1 MSLQIVGTIGAGLFG
16 AIIGSFLNVV
26 IYRLPRDLSIGNP
39 RWSMCPSCGT
49 RIRAYDNIP
58 ILGWLWLRGRC
69 RACRAAIS
77 PMYPLVEGL
86 TALSFIT
93 VWDALFVG
101 QVHGAW
107 ASLQQDWPLLVAAW
121 TLVAVLMSVSVMDID
136 AYMLD
141 VRPLWLSM
149 GVGALMLTLWFV
161 SRGDD
166 VMPRFFSTVTGD
178 RSRGV
183 SVGGLVPLP
192 PSLCLVGAVMGV
204 VWVLTEVVRKMVAR
218 PAMEDDPAVETQAP
232 EAAAPEADT
241 ESKHEPR
248 FRPVPVLL
256 LALALVGLMAW
267 VIADGMGWIESSDAN
282 GLGTIVRG
290 VPVCVILMAAIVLS
304 SLTHRPVDD
313 EIIEEIEAERA
324 TARSMVLREFAGL
337 LPAVIAGGAL
347 FAMMKANGQ
356 LGLPLDALP
365 MVGNLS
371 GAALHAAGGLCW
383 AIAAIV
389 GGAAVGWSVRIGG
402 TLLFGKEAF
411 GSGDIYILAAIG
423 AGFGFWAAFFALF
436 LGVLLALI
444 GVVISLF
451 GKTSRAIPFGPW
463 LSLGALLYLWLAP
476 DLLAY
481 FQPAVATLWDMIIGR
496 FP

>member
-1 MSLQIVGTIGAGLFG
+1 VSLQIIGTIGAGLFG

-26 IYRLPRDLSIGNP
+26 IYRMPRDLSISNP

-49 RIRAYDNIP
+49 RIRPYDNIP
-58 ILGWLWLRGRC
+58 LIGWLWLRGRC
-69 RACRAAIS
+69 RSCRATIS

-86 TALSFIT
+86 TALSFVTI
-93 VWDALFVG
+93 WDALFVA
-101 QVHGAW
+101 QIHGDW
-107 ASLQQDWPLLVAAW
+107 ANLLQDWPFLVAAW
-121 TLVAVLMSVSVMDID
+121 TLVAVLMAVSVMDID

-141 VRPLWLSM
+141 VRPLWFCM
-149 GVGALMLTLWFV
+149 VVGAVMLTLWFAL
-161 SRGDD
+161 RGEE
-166 VMPRFFSTVTGD
+166 VLPRFFATATGEK
-178 RSRGV
+178 SRGT

-192 PSLCLVGAVMGV
+192 PALCLIGAVMGV
-204 VWVLTEVVRKMVAR
+204 VWVLTEFGRKFFTRADAEADV
-218 PAMEDDPAVETQAP
+218 PEQIQEP
-232 EAAAPEADT
+232 EAQADNSPPTTEAGF
-241 ESKHEPR
+241 KPW
-248 FRPVPVLL
+248 PVLL
-256 LALALVGLMAW
+256 LASALAGINVW
-267 VIADGMGWIESSDAN
+267 VLADGMGLIQITEDS
-282 GLGTIVRG
+282 GLLTIARG
-290 VPVCVILMAAIVLS
+290 VAVCVILMAVIVLA

-324 TARSMVLREFAGL
+324 TARSMVLREFSTL
-337 LPAVIAGGAL
+337 LPALIAGAVLFAILKSNNQLGAPFGAL
-347 FAMMKANGQ
+347 
-356 LGLPLDALP
+356 P
-365 MVGNLS
+365 VVSNLS
-371 GAALHAAGGLCW
+371 GAMLHGVGGLCW
-383 AIAAIV
+383 GITAIV

-411 GSGDIYILAAIG
+411 GSGDIFILAAIG

-436 LGVLLALI
+436 LGVLLALL

-481 FQPAVATLWDMIIGR
+481 FQPAIATLWDMLTGR

>member
-1 MSLQIVGTIGAGLFG
+1 VSLQIVGTIGAGLFG

-26 IYRLPRDLSIGNP
+26 IYRLPRDLSISNP

-58 ILGWLWLRGRC
+58 VLGWLWLRGRC

-86 TALSFIT
+86 TALSFVT

-101 QVHGAW
+101 QVHGTW
-107 ASLQQDWPLLVAAW
+107 ASLIQDWPLLVAAW
-121 TLVAVLMSVSVMDID
+121 TLVAVLMAVSVMDID

-149 GVGALMLTLWFV
+149 GVGAVMLTIWFV

-166 VMPRFFSTVTGD
+166 VIPRFFSTVTGD
-178 RSRGV
+178 RSKGA

-204 VWVLTEVVRKMVAR
+204 AWVLTECLRKLVAR
-218 PAMEDDPAVETQAP
+218 PATGDDPAVETEEAEFPAP
-232 EAAAPEADT
+232 EAET
-241 ESKHEPR
+241 KREPR
-248 FRPVPVLL
+248 FQPLPVLFL
-256 LALALVGLMAW
+256 AFALAALMAW
-267 VIADGMGWIESSDAN
+267 VIGDGMGWIETTEVNA
-282 GLGTIVRG
+282 LLTIARG
-290 VPVCVILMAAIVLS
+290 VAVCVILMAAIVLS

-313 EIIEEIEAERA
+313 EIIEEIEAERDA
-324 TARSMVLREFAGL
+324 ARSMVLREFVGL
-337 LPAVIAGGAL
+337 LPAFIAGGAL

-365 MVGNLS
+365 LVGNLS
-371 GAALHAAGGLCW
+371 GAALQAAGGLCW

-436 LGVLLALI
+436 LGVLLALL
-444 GVVISLF
+444 GVVLSLF

-481 FQPAVATLWDMIIGR
+481 FQPAIATLWDMIIGR